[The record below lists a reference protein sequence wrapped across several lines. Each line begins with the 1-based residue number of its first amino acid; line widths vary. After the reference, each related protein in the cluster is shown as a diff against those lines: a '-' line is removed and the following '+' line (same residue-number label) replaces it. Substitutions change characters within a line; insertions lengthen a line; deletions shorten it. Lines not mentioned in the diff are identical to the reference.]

1 MRVPPPF
8 FAQEITP
15 HTERMAHSTAL
26 AGIHSPAED
35 EKQTNPRGDG
45 RKRER
50 EKSSGRGS
58 DFSELSRRIAEADLL
73 RRRPLY
79 YTLRFTAVGLA
90 LAGGVA
96 AFLVL
101 GDSWSQLLVAA
112 ALAVVFGQLG
122 LAAHDLAHRQV
133 FSRRRPSEIGG
144 LVVADVL
151 LGMSYG
157 WWMNKHTRHHANPN
171 HENKDPDVAPD
182 IIVWSRRQARQA
194 KGPARFIGKH
204 QAALF
209 FPLLTLEGLNL
220 SVSSFRAL
228 RSPSMKRP
236 VLEGAL
242 LVAHFAVYFGGL
254 FTLLSPGKALAFIAV
269 HQGLFG
275 LYLGSVFAP
284 NHKGMPM
291 IEEGTELDF
300 LRRQVLTSRN
310 VDGGALTDVFMGGLN
325 YQIEHHLF
333 PSMPTPALAKAQVI
347 TERYC
352 AELGIPY
359 CRSGLIASHRT
370 ALRHLREAGEPL
382 REAGH

>member
-1 MRVPPPF
+1 
-8 FAQEITP
+8 
-15 HTERMAHSTAL
+15 MANSTVL
-26 AGIHSPAED
+26 TGIPSSVEG
-35 EKQTNPRGDG
+35 EKETGRQGNG
-45 RKRER
+45 RKSARETGT
-50 EKSSGRGS
+50 GRGS
-58 DFSELSRRIAEADLL
+58 DFSELSRRVADAGLL

-79 YTLRFTAVGLA
+79 YTVRFTAVGLT
-90 LAGGVA
+90 LAGSVA

-112 ALAVVFGQLG
+112 VLALVFGQLG

-144 LVVADVL
+144 LLVADVL

-171 HENKDPDVAPD
+171 HEGKDPDVAPD
-182 IIVWSRRQARQA
+182 IIVWSRGQARRA

-220 SVSSFRAL
+220 SFSSFKAL

-236 VLEGAL
+236 VLEGML
-242 LVAHFAVYFGGL
+242 LVAHFGVYFGGL
-254 FTLLSPGKALAFIAV
+254 FSVLSPGKALVFLVV

-291 IEEGTELDF
+291 IEEGTQLDF

-310 VDGGALTDVFMGGLN
+310 VDGGPLTDVFMGGLN

-333 PSMPTPALAKAQVI
+333 PSMPTPALAEAQVI

-359 CRSGLIASHRT
+359 CRTGLLASHRT
-370 ALRHLREAGEPL
+370 ALRHLRDVGEPL
-382 REAGH
+382 RTAGD

>member
-1 MRVPPPF
+1 
-8 FAQEITP
+8 
-15 HTERMAHSTAL
+15 MANPTVL
-26 AGIHSPAED
+26 AD
-35 EKQTNPRGDG
+35 QTSIRASRG
-45 RKRER
+45 ER
-50 EKSSGRGS
+50 ERGS
-58 DFSELSRRIAEADLL
+58 DFSELSRRITEAGLL

-79 YTLRFTAVGLA
+79 YSTRFGAVGIA

-96 AFLVL
+96 AFVAL
-101 GDSWSQLLVAA
+101 GDSWGQLFVAV
-112 ALAVVFGQLG
+112 ALAVVFGQLA

-133 FSRRRPSEIGG
+133 FSRRRPSEAGG
-144 LVVADVL
+144 LLTANLL

-171 HENKDPDVAPD
+171 HEEKDPDVSPD
-182 IIVWSRRQARQA
+182 ILVWSRRQARA
-194 KGPARFIGKH
+194 AVGIARFVGKH

-220 SVSSFRAL
+220 SFNSFKAL
-228 RSPSMKRP
+228 RGPSMKRP

-242 LVAHFAVYFGGL
+242 LAGHFAVYFGGL
-254 FTLLSPGKALAFIAV
+254 FTVLSPGKALVFVAV

-275 LYLGSVFAP
+275 IYLGSVFAP

-291 IEEGTELDF
+291 IEAGTRLDF

-310 VDGGALTDVFMGGLN
+310 VRGGAFIDALMGGLN

-333 PSMPTPALAKAQVI
+333 PSMPTPALARAQRI

-352 AELGIPY
+352 AELGVPY
-359 CRSGLIASHRT
+359 HQTGLLASHRE
-370 ALRHLREAGEPL
+370 ALRHMRSVGEPL
-382 REAGH
+382 RAAR

>member
-1 MRVPPPF
+1 MANPTVL
-8 FAQEITP
+8 
-15 HTERMAHSTAL
+15 TENTST
-26 AGIHSPAED
+26 
-35 EKQTNPRGDG
+35 
-45 RKRER
+45 REG
-50 EKSSGRGS
+50 ERGS
-58 DFSELSRRIAEADLL
+58 DFSELSRRMTEAGLL
-73 RRRPLY
+73 RRRPFY
-79 YTLRFTAVGLA
+79 YTVRFASVALA
-90 LAGGVA
+90 LGGGVT

-101 GDSWSQLLVAA
+101 GDSWHQLIVAA

-133 FSRRRPSEIGG
+133 FSRRRPSEAGG
-144 LVVADVL
+144 LLVANLL

-171 HENKDPDVAPD
+171 HEGKDPDVAPD
-182 IIVWSRRQARQA
+182 ILVWSRRQASKAQ
-194 KGPARFIGKH
+194 GIPRFIGKH

-220 SVSSFRAL
+220 SFSSFKAL

-236 VLEGAL
+236 LLEGTL
-242 LVAHFAVYFGGL
+242 LVVHFVLYFGGL
-254 FTLLSPGKALAFIAV
+254 FAVLSPGKALAFIAV

-275 LYLGSVFAP
+275 IYLGSVFAP

-291 IEEGTELDF
+291 IEEGTRLDF

-310 VDGGALTDVFMGGLN
+310 VRGGVLIDAFMGGLN

-333 PSMPTPALAKAQVI
+333 PSMPTPALGRAQEI

-359 CRSGLIASHRT
+359 HQTGLLASHRE
-370 ALRHLREAGEPL
+370 ALGHLRSVGEPL
-382 REAGH
+382 RNAR

>member
-1 MRVPPPF
+1 
-8 FAQEITP
+8 
-15 HTERMAHSTAL
+15 MAHSTVL
-26 AGIHSPAED
+26 TDTPAPHEGGEGSGRQNEERD
-35 EKQTNPRGDG
+35 EKG
-45 RKRER
+45 RTEGR
-50 EKSSGRGS
+50 EKGS
-58 DFSELSRRIAEADLL
+58 DFSELSRRIAEAGLL

-79 YTLRFTAVGLA
+79 YTVRFGAVALA
-90 LAGGVA
+90 LAGGVT
-96 AFLVL
+96 AFCVL
-101 GDSWSQLLVAA
+101 GDSWSQLFVAA
-112 ALAVVFGQLG
+112 ALSVVFGQLG

-144 LVVADVL
+144 LLVADVL

-171 HENKDPDVAPD
+171 HETKDPDVAPD
-182 IIVWSRRQARQA
+182 LLVWSRRQAQRA

-220 SVSSFRAL
+220 SLSSFRAL
-228 RSPSMKRP
+228 RRPSMKRP
-236 VLEGAL
+236 VLEGTL

-254 FTLLSPGKALAFIAV
+254 FLVLSPGKALAFIAV

-275 LYLGSVFAP
+275 IYLGSVFAP

-310 VDGGALTDVFMGGLN
+310 VDGGVLIDAFMGGLN

-333 PSMPTPALAKAQVI
+333 PSMPTPALGRAQVI

-359 CRSGLIASHRT
+359 HRTGLLASHRA
-370 ALRHLREAGEPL
+370 ALRHLRQVGEPL
-382 REAGH
+382 RAAG

>member
-1 MRVPPPF
+1 MLI
-8 FAQEITP
+8 EN
-15 HTERMAHSTAL
+15 
-26 AGIHSPAED
+26 SPA
-35 EKQTNPRGDG
+35 RG
-45 RKRER
+45 REQRR
-50 EKSSGRGS
+50 EKGS
-58 DFSELSRRIAEADLL
+58 DFSELSRRMADADLL

-79 YTLRFTAVGLA
+79 YTVRFGTVALA
-90 LAGGVA
+90 LAGGVT
-96 AFLVL
+96 AFVTL
-101 GDSWSQLLVAA
+101 GDSWSQLVVAA

-133 FSRRRPSEIGG
+133 FTRRRPSEAGG
-144 LVVADVL
+144 LLVANLL

-171 HENKDPDVAPD
+171 HEEKDPDVSPD
-182 IIVWSRRQARQA
+182 ILVWSRGQASRA
-194 KGPARFIGKH
+194 KGLPRFVGKH

-220 SVSSFRAL
+220 SFNSFKAL

-236 VLEGAL
+236 AVEGSL
-242 LVAHFAVYFGGL
+242 LVAHFVLYFGGL

-275 LYLGSVFAP
+275 IYLGSVFAP

-291 IEEGTELDF
+291 IEEGTRLDF

-310 VDGGALTDVFMGGLN
+310 VRGGVFVDAFMGGLN

-333 PSMPTPALAKAQVI
+333 PSMPTPALAEAQAV
-347 TERYC
+347 TEAYC
-352 AELGIPY
+352 AELGVPY
-359 CRSGLIASHRT
+359 HQTGLLASHRE
-370 ALRHLREAGEPL
+370 ALRHMRSVGEPL
-382 REAGH
+382 RAAR

>member
-1 MRVPPPF
+1 
-8 FAQEITP
+8 
-15 HTERMAHSTAL
+15 MANPTVL
-26 AGIHSPAED
+26 AD
-35 EKQTNPRGDG
+35 QTSIRASRG
-45 RKRER
+45 ER
-50 EKSSGRGS
+50 ERGS
-58 DFSELSRRIAEADLL
+58 DFSELSRRITEAGLL

-79 YTLRFTAVGLA
+79 YSMRFGAVGIA

-96 AFLVL
+96 AFVAL
-101 GDSWSQLLVAA
+101 GDSWGQLFVAG
-112 ALAVVFGQLG
+112 ALAVVFGQLA

-133 FSRRRPSEIGG
+133 FSRRRPSEAGG
-144 LVVADVL
+144 LLTANLL

-171 HENKDPDVAPD
+171 HEEKDPDVSPD
-182 IIVWSRRQARQA
+182 ILVWSRRQARA
-194 KGPARFIGKH
+194 AVGIARFVGKH

-220 SVSSFRAL
+220 SFNSFKAL
-228 RSPSMKRP
+228 RGPSMKRP

-242 LVAHFAVYFGGL
+242 LAGHFAVYFGGL
-254 FTLLSPGKALAFIAV
+254 FTVLSPGKALVFVAV

-275 LYLGSVFAP
+275 IYLGSVFAP

-291 IEEGTELDF
+291 IEAGTQLDF

-310 VDGGALTDVFMGGLN
+310 VRGGAFIDALMGGLN

-333 PSMPTPALAKAQVI
+333 PSMPTPALARAQRI

-352 AELGIPY
+352 AELGVPY
-359 CRSGLIASHRT
+359 HQTGLLASHRE
-370 ALRHLREAGEPL
+370 ALRHMRGVGEPL
-382 REAGH
+382 RAAR

>member
-1 MRVPPPF
+1 MVNPTVLVESLPTRD
-8 FAQEITP
+8 QET
-15 HTERMAHSTAL
+15 
-26 AGIHSPAED
+26 
-35 EKQTNPRGDG
+35 G
-45 RKRER
+45 RAK
-50 EKSSGRGS
+50 GS
-58 DFSELSRRIAEADLL
+58 DFSELNRRMADAGLL

-79 YTLRFTAVGLA
+79 YTVRFGVVALA
-90 LAGGVA
+90 LAAGVA
-96 AFLVL
+96 ALLVL
-101 GDSWSQLLVAA
+101 GDSWSQLFVAVG
-112 ALAVVFGQLG
+112 LAVVFGQLG

-133 FSRRRPSEIGG
+133 FTRRRPSETGG
-144 LVVADVL
+144 LLVANLL

-171 HENKDPDVAPD
+171 HEEKDPDVSPD
-182 IIVWSRRQARQA
+182 ILVWSRGQASRA
-194 KGPARFIGKH
+194 KGLPRFIGRH

-220 SVSSFRAL
+220 SFNSFKAL

-236 VLEGAL
+236 VLEGTL
-242 LVAHFAVYFGGL
+242 LVAHFVLYFGGL
-254 FTLLSPGKALAFIAV
+254 FTVLSPGKALAFIAV

-275 LYLGSVFAP
+275 IYLGSVFAP

-291 IEEGTELDF
+291 IEEGTRLDF

-310 VDGGALTDVFMGGLN
+310 VRGGFLVDAFMGGLN

-333 PSMPTPALAKAQVI
+333 PSMPTPALGEAQVI

-359 CRSGLIASHRT
+359 HQTGLLTSHRE
-370 ALRHLREAGEPL
+370 ALRHMRSVGEPL
-382 REAGH
+382 RNTR

>member
-1 MRVPPPF
+1 MTQPVVLPRNS
-8 FAQEITP
+8 
-15 HTERMAHSTAL
+15 STRE
-26 AGIHSPAED
+26 G
-35 EKQTNPRGDG
+35 KGD
-45 RKRER
+45 RRE
-50 EKSSGRGS
+50 GS
-58 DFSELSRRIAEADLL
+58 DFSELSRRITEAGLL

-79 YTLRFTAVGLA
+79 YTVRFGAVALA
-90 LAGGVA
+90 LAGGTG
-96 AFLVL
+96 AFLMV
-101 GDSWSQLLVAA
+101 GNSWSQLIVAA
-112 ALAVVFGQLG
+112 FLAVVFGQLG

-133 FSRRRPSEIGG
+133 FSRRRPSEAGG
-144 LVVADVL
+144 LLVADLL

-171 HENKDPDVAPD
+171 HEGKDPDVSPD
-182 IIVWSRRQARQA
+182 ILVWSRRQARKA
-194 KGPARFIGKH
+194 KGLPRFVGKH

-220 SVSSFRAL
+220 SFSSFKAL
-228 RSPSMKRP
+228 RDPSMKRP

-242 LVAHFAVYFGGL
+242 LVVHFVLYFGAL
-254 FTLLSPGKALAFIAV
+254 FTVLSPAKALAFVAV

-275 LYLGSVFAP
+275 ICLGSVFAP

-291 IEEGTELDF
+291 IEEGTRLDF

-310 VDGGALTDVFMGGLN
+310 VRGGALVDAFMGGLN

-333 PSMPTPALAKAQVI
+333 PSMPTPALGRAQII

-359 CRSGLIASHRT
+359 HQTGLLASHRE
-370 ALRHLREAGEPL
+370 ALLHLRSVGEPL
-382 REAGH
+382 RGAGG

>member
-1 MRVPPPF
+1 MANPT
-8 FAQEITP
+8 IL
-15 HTERMAHSTAL
+15 TENTSR
-26 AGIHSPAED
+26 PE
-35 EKQTNPRGDG
+35 RG
-45 RKRER
+45 RE
-50 EKSSGRGS
+50 RGS
-58 DFSELSRRIAEADLL
+58 DFSELSRRITEAGLL

-79 YTLRFTAVGLA
+79 YSVRFGAVGLA
-90 LAGGVA
+90 LAGSVA

-101 GDSWSQLLVAA
+101 GDSWSQLFVAV

-133 FSRRRPSEIGG
+133 FSRRRPSEAGG
-144 LVVADVL
+144 LLTANLL
-151 LGMSYG
+151 LGMGYG

-171 HENKDPDVAPD
+171 HEEKDPDVSPD
-182 IIVWSRRQARQA
+182 LLVWSRRQASRA
-194 KGPARFIGKH
+194 VGIPRFIGRH

-220 SVSSFRAL
+220 SFNSFKAL
-228 RSPSMKRP
+228 RSPALKRP
-236 VLEGAL
+236 LLEGTL
-242 LVAHFAVYFGGL
+242 LVVHFALYFGGL
-254 FTLLSPGKALAFIAV
+254 FAVLSPGKALVFLAV

-275 LYLGSVFAP
+275 IYLGSVFAP

-291 IEEGTELDF
+291 IEEGTRLDF

-310 VDGGALTDVFMGGLN
+310 VRGGVFVDALMGGLN

-333 PSMPTPALAKAQVI
+333 PSMPTPALARAQHI

-359 CRSGLIASHRT
+359 HRTGLLASHRE
-370 ALRHLREAGEPL
+370 ALRHMRDVGEPL
-382 REAGH
+382 RAAR